1 MSARRFSK
9 HKGGERVYL
18 YYVCV
23 TGAYHKRDQCS
34 ARKYHKAEEAETQA
48 WNAMSGGLKGPE
60 RLHAGLDYMIEQR
73 KGVARTAI
81 PQPRRR
87 GGWKRSRK
95 QAANVSVIRRL
106 LPKD

>member
-48 WNAMSGGLKGPE
+48 WNAMSGG
-60 RLHAGLDYMIEQR
+60 
-73 KGVARTAI
+73 
-81 PQPRRR
+81 
-87 GGWKRSRK
+87 
-95 QAANVSVIRRL
+95 
-106 LPKD
+106 